1 VLVEQ
6 SVNTALELAERAVF
20 MEKGEV
26 RFSGATA
33 ELLDRPDI
41 LRAVFLH
48 GAARAEVAESREPT
62 EPEVCLSATL
72 LNKSYGGVRAVDDV
86 SFDLHANEILGFI
99 GPNGA
104 GKTTL
109 FDLISGFARPD
120 QGRVHLDGH
129 DITQLP
135 AAQRH
140 ARGLGRAFQD
150 ARLWPSLTVAEA
162 LAVAVHDEGDI
173 EAVFPSMLGIP
184 WVADSERLIHDRVDE
199 LVEQMN
205 LQEFRNKFVAE
216 LSTGTRRIVE
226 LACIVG
232 HRPSVVL
239 LDEPSSGIA
248 QRETEALGPLLGNIR
263 QQLGCAILI
272 IEHDIP
278 LISSVADRLIALDLG
293 SVIADGHPDAVL
305 SDPRVVASYLGPGE
319 QPQTRRDARPGSGW
333 QPANNVVTL
342 VARS

>member
-1 VLVEQ
+1 LRAIHARGTTIVLVEQ

-33 ELLDRPDI
+33 ELLNRPDI
-41 LRAVFLH
+41 LRAVFLQ
-48 GAARAEVAESREPT
+48 GSGRSTETELTDSRQRT
-62 EPEVCLSATL
+62 EPEVCLSAAL
-72 LNKSYGGVRAVDDV
+72 LNKSYGGVKAVDAV

-120 QGRVHLDGH
+120 QGRVSLDGH
-129 DITQLP
+129 DITTLP
-135 AAQRH
+135 AAARH

-150 ARLWPSLTVAEA
+150 ARLWPGLTVAEA

-184 WVADSERLIHDRVDE
+184 RVADSERLIHDRVDE
-199 LVEQMN
+199 LIDQMS
-205 LQEFRNKFVAE
+205 LQAFRNKFVAE

-232 HRPSVVL
+232 HRPNVVL

-248 QRETEALGPLLGNIR
+248 QRETEALGPLLSNIR

-278 LISSVADRLIALDLG
+278 LISSVADRLI
-293 SVIADGHPDAVL
+293 
-305 SDPRVVASYLGPGE
+305 
-319 QPQTRRDARPGSGW
+319 
-333 QPANNVVTL
+333 
-342 VARS
+342 